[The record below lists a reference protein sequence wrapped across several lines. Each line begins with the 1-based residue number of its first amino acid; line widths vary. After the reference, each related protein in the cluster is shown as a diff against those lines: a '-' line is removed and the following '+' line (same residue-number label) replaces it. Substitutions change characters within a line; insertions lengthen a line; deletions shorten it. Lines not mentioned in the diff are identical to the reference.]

1 MTDSAKSVVQDLKG
15 RLQTI
20 YGDRLIELRL
30 FGSRARGESR
40 PDSDYDV
47 LVVLRGQVNAEA
59 ELFKCSPEVASLCLE
74 HDVVISCF
82 FRGET
87 ALSSPEDPFLVN
99 ALREGVAV

>member
-1 MTDSAKSVVQDLKG
+1 MTEGAKCVVEDLKA

-20 YGDRLIELRL
+20 YGDRLIELKL
-30 FGSRARGESR
+30 FGSRARADSR

-59 ELFKCSPEVASLCLE
+59 ELFRCSHEVASVCLE

-82 FRGET
+82 FRSET
-87 ALSSPEDPFLVN
+87 ALAAPDDPFLEN
-99 ALREGVAV
+99 ALREGVTV